1 MKVSIIIPVYNVE
14 NFLDRCLK
22 SVEQQ
27 TYKDIEVIIVDDGS
41 PDNSYKIIDE
51 YVTRNSN
58 FISYKIE
65 NSGQGG
71 ARNFGIDKATGDYIV
86 FLDSD
91 DYITPNCIE
100 KLVSVAISEKS
111 DIVICSCFDVKED
124 GTIISKIENN
134 IVSGTTSIFD
144 SPEILFNRVAPW
156 GKLFKK
162 SILGDLRF
170 VTRVWYED
178 LRLIPKFYLNAEKI
192 TYIEDA
198 LLYYVQRIGS
208 TMNNSNATK
217 NLEIIDAFEDLISYY
232 KEKNV
237 FEKFKEEFYF
247 LIISHISIAGMT
259 RVLLCNNKEKKSVIK
274 KLEEYLS
281 SFDNLYQNKYIPT
294 LDSNKRLILKF
305 NKNKLYFLTT
315 LCMKLKNKLK

>member
-14 NFLDRCLK
+14 NYLDRCLK
-22 SVEQQ
+22 SVEKQ

-51 YVTRNSN
+51 YVKRNNN

-71 ARNFGIDKATGDYIV
+71 ARNFGIDKSTGEYIV

-91 DYITPNCIE
+91 DYIAYDCIE
-100 KLVSVAISEKS
+100 KLVSAAISEKS
-111 DIVICSCFDVKED
+111 DIVVCSCFDVKED
-124 GTIISKIENN
+124 GTIIAKIENN
-134 IVSGTTSIFD
+134 ILSGTTSIYN

-156 GKLFKK
+156 GKMFKR
-162 SILGDLRF
+162 SVLGDLKF

-178 LRLIPKFYLNAEKI
+178 MRLIPKFYLNAEKI
-192 TYIEDA
+192 TYIDKA
-198 LLYYVQRIGS
+198 LFYYVQRTGS
-208 TMNNSNATK
+208 TMNNSNAIK
-217 NLEIIDAFEDLISYY
+217 NLDIIDAFEDLIAYY

-237 FEKFKEEFYF
+237 YDKFKEELNF
-247 LIISHISIAGMT
+247 LVISHIAVAGIT
-259 RVLLCNNKEKKSVIK
+259 RVLLCKNKEKKAVIK
-274 KLEEYLS
+274 KIEEYIF
-281 SFDNLYQNKYIPT
+281 SFENLYQNKYIHL

-305 NKNKLYFLTT
+305 NKNKLYFLTI
-315 LCMKLKNKLK
+315 LCMKIKNKIK